1 MVVCKTL
8 HFISNIGGKRDW
20 LMGLALVEGLR
31 GTLLIALGRGEWT
44 VYNAVAMEPL
54 GALAVIP
61 ASSEEVREGTTK
73 QSWVSSPILESVG

>member
-1 MVVCKTL
+1 
-8 HFISNIGGKRDW
+8 
-20 LMGLALVEGLR
+20 MGLAPVEGLR
-31 GTLLIALGRGEWT
+31 GTLLIALGRWT
-44 VYNAVAMEPL
+44 IYDAVAMELL